1 MLLRVEDLA
10 DADVAVHALAHDGD
24 ALRHDILDAAFAAAY
39 QPAQLLGALAEL
51 GVGLGP
57 NLGLVGID
65 LLDDAAVTLQQSVVA
80 AAEDLGH
87 QGSNGQH
94 DGPRDLIGVRPRA
107 GASDANA
114 RNGGPGGDV
123 PVQRADWPP
132 VVQQEGRKTALTR
145 AAPEAAAGTGWA
157 GRYREPPGS
166 PAKPA
171 SAAGRRP
178 GAAGPA
184 TP

>member
-1 MLLRVEDLA
+1 MRATA
-10 DADVAVHALAHDGD
+10 D
-24 ALRHDILDAAFAAAY
+24 
-39 QPAQLLGALAEL
+39 PGA
-51 GVGLGP
+51 
-57 NLGLVGID
+57 
-65 LLDDAAVTLQQSVVA
+65 
-80 AAEDLGH
+80 
-87 QGSNGQH
+87 
-94 DGPRDLIGVRPRA
+94 
-107 GASDANA
+107 
-114 RNGGPGGDV
+114 DV

-184 TP
+184 TPPPPGEYGDGARCAGGPPAGPIAKHPAASPRPPSGGRPWRTPPGARRSTPSARRRRAG